1 MSEEDV
7 SLVRGG
13 YESFNA
19 GNPQGVLDLLTDD
32 AAWTEPGGGN
42 SAEGTFNGPE
52 AVGNDVLSL
61 VPQYFDDFKV
71 ETDEFK
77 DEDGTVVVTGRFKG
91 KSKSGKELD
100 AGFEHTWKVS
110 DGKVTSLN
118 NDVKDKDNWDE
129 AWS

>member
-1 MSEEDV
+1 MSEENV
-7 SLVRGG
+7 SLARGG

-19 GNPQGVLDLLTDD
+19 GNPQGVLDLLADD

-42 SAEGTFNGPE
+42 AAEGTFNGPE

-61 VPQYFDDFKV
+61 VPQYFDEFKV

-77 DEDGTVVVTGRFKG
+77 DDDDTVVVTGRFKG

-100 AGFEHTWKVS
+100 AAFEHTWKIS
-110 DGKVTSLN
+110 DGKVTSMN